1 MNRPTRTPISVA
13 DADAALYLDFEGLVG
28 EVPCLLGV
36 RFGRR
41 GPTAQF
47 ILDPQL
53 AEMEGYES
61 PSITWPVRV
70 ADPLELFR
78 QLRGDVLRD
87 GLRVFAWSSRESA
100 AMAEL
105 LADDPHLATF
115 WTDCVENAIPSA
127 KVWKRRHHPLVEF
140 PKDDRGGR
148 HRLDRYESLLGIRRA
163 PVHGG
168 GLTTKRIRS
177 VRGALARYGSA
188 DLMTVTQKG
197 HWTKLLV
204 HNELDCAGLA
214 AVVARVAEDRP

>member
-1 MNRPTRTPISVA
+1 MNRPSRIPISVA
-13 DADAALYLDFEGLVG
+13 DAEQALYLDFEGLMG

-47 ILDPQL
+47 VFDPQL
-53 AEMEGYES
+53 VAMDGYTS
-61 PSITWPVRV
+61 PSITWSVRV
-70 ADPLELFR
+70 VDPVELFR
-78 QLRGDVLRD
+78 QLRVDVLRE
-87 GLRVFAWSSRESA
+87 GLRVFAWSTRESL

-105 LADDPHLATF
+105 LAEDPDLARF
-115 WTDCVENAIPSA
+115 WTDYVENAIPHA
-127 KVWKRRHHPLVEF
+127 KAWKRRHHAMVDF

-148 HRLDRYESLLGIRRA
+148 HRLERYEWLLGLHRA

-177 VRGALARYGSA
+177 VRRALARYGSA
-188 DLMTVTQKG
+188 DLMTATQKG